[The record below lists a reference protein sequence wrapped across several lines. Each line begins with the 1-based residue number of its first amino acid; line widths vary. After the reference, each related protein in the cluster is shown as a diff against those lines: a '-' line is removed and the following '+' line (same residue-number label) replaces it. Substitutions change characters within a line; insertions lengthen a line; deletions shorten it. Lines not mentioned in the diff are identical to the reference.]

1 MYTIFTFYA
10 CTVSILILLSTI
22 VLALLYPF
30 TNNSFLIKRYDQSLK
45 KKKLTYKLIKTNYTL
60 KILKDN
66 CTLQYVYYPNNLN
79 YTVYGLAI
87 LSVK

>member
-30 TNNSFLIKRYDQSLK
+30 TNNSFLIKDMIKVFKKKSLHINSLK
-45 KKKLTYKLIKTNYTL
+45 QI
-60 KILKDN
+60 I
-66 CTLQYVYYPNNLN
+66 P
-79 YTVYGLAI
+79 
-87 LSVK
+87 